1 MTPNGEMVV
10 PAPLRFESDKPLLDP
25 FHIVAL
31 CFQRARQLKAGARPR
46 VEPGR
51 HSLPRLAQL
60 EVLADTV
67 SWTVAEKPP
76 ERVEVP

>member
-1 MTPNGEMVV
+1 MTADAVV
-10 PAPLRFESDKPLLDP
+10 VAPPVFESERPMLDP
-25 FHIVAL
+25 FHIVTL

-76 ERVEVP
+76 ERAEIV